1 MWSDNIWVNPS
12 NPSPTYHLQP
22 PPLHLLIC
30 LPLIQSSQEADI
42 DGDGCINYEEFYGMM
57 TSAGRSAM
65 QQVSMIQF
73 YVNHYSTSLDLFHT
87 GIARPTLGLLEAT
100 RPWLPFLCFWFCYFC
115 WNKQCCTGYRA
126 W

>member
-1 MWSDNIWVNPS
+1 MTIS

-57 TSAGRSAM
+57 TSAGRLAM

-73 YVNHYSTSLDLFHT
+73 YGNRYSTSLDLFHT

-100 RPWLPFLCFWFCYFC
+100 RLRLPFLVFLVLLFLLE
-115 WNKQCCTGYRA
+115 
-126 W
+126 